1 MKSLLPPQ
9 FRDERFVKSVVVE
22 INETYTNYYFPTYA
36 RLIDGVDELIPSLK
50 AEGYRVAIV
59 TNATRAMLDC
69 FLQNFSLDE
78 LVDIAISADDANPKP
93 DPSGTLE
100 ILSQF
105 QVEPEY
111 AVFVGDSVTDIY
123 TGKKAGTKTIGV
135 LSGVG
140 SREELER
147 AKADLILK
155 SVKSLLVEAPS
166 VSKLV

>member
-22 INETYTNYYFPTYA
+22 INETYTNYYLPTYA

-59 TNATRAMLDC
+59 TNATRAMLDW

-78 LVDIAISADDANPKP
+78 LVDTAISADDVKPKP

-105 QVEPEY
+105 EVEPEY
-111 AVFVGDSVTDIY
+111 AVFVGDSITDIH
-123 TGKKAGTKTIGV
+123 TGKDAGTKTIGV

-155 SVKSLLVEAPS
+155 SVKSLLVEAPLI
-166 VSKLV
+166 SKLV